1 MALNIKDTI
10 LWLDVKDIIYSARK
24 PIKNEYRLMVHTEQ
38 EDIPVLKLITLDEVR
53 DYVNN
58 IGDVVHVKFMMGLG
72 EYMVRVYPFRTNL
85 EVTIKRITLTEEGN
99 SKEKNSIIYTERY
112 KAVFLTD
119 ENQNFTASELEGID
133 IDSLNTMSTIDVKLQ
148 LLNRSLEPLRV
159 KSVSNIFR
167 NVTQKQIIHNLMAGE
182 SSKIKIDGKTAI
194 DSIDIVEPDNKEIKK
209 HVIFP
214 DDSLVV
220 NIPTFLQ
227 EKMGGVYNAGIG
239 SYLQNYKQK
248 NTWFVYPLFNTNR
261 FKVSKD
267 DKAMIYGVTPG
278 LFPNLERTYEV
289 EAGIVRIVA
298 TNEVKYTD
306 SADTDYMNKGSGFK
320 MIDSNAFMTKPV
332 IITEEGAIPSRSSLN
347 IEVVA
352 EERKDGLNYAPMVA
366 GRSSA
371 NPFKEYSK
379 INARNVSRIDFLW
392 ENSNSSLLYPGMPC
406 RYIFLDDDKI
416 VELNG
421 IIAFVQSLTELQ
433 GIGINGT
440 VYKTKSVVT
449 LLAEQK
455 PLKRKI
461 PKPNNPMEF

>member
-38 EDIPVLKLITLDEVR
+38 EDIPVIKLITLDEVR

-58 IGDVVHVKFMMGLG
+58 IGDVIHVKFMMALG

-85 EVTIKRITLTEEGN
+85 EVTIKRITLTEEGS

-119 ENQNFTASELEGID
+119 ENQNFTASELEGVD
-133 IDSLNTMSTIDVKLQ
+133 IDSLNTMNTVDVKLQ
-148 LLNRSLEPLRV
+148 LLNRSLEPLRI
-159 KSVSNIFR
+159 KQVSNIFR

-182 SSKIKIDGKTAI
+182 SSKIRVDGKVAI
-194 DSIDIVEPDNKEIKK
+194 DSIDIVEPDNKEVKN

-214 DDSLVV
+214 DDSLIV

-239 SYLQNYKQK
+239 SYLQVYKQK
-248 NTWFVYPLFNTNR
+248 TTWFVYPLFNTNR
-261 FKVSKD
+261 FKVSKG

-298 TNEVKYTD
+298 TNEVKYSD
-306 SADTDYMNKGSGFK
+306 SADTDYMNKGSGFR
-320 MIDSNAFMTKPV
+320 MTDANAFMTKPV
-332 IITEEGAIPSRSSLN
+332 EITEEGAIPNRSSLN
-347 IEVVA
+347 IEVAA
-352 EERKDGLNYAPMVA
+352 EERKDGLNYAPMI
-366 GRSSA
+366 GSRSSA
-371 NPFKEYSK
+371 NPFKEYSR

-421 IIAFVQSLTELQ
+421 IVAFVQSLTELQ
-433 GIGINGT
+433 GIGVNGT